1 MLKTVFDN
9 PWVRAAGLLFA
20 IILGACLVYM
30 LSQVLVPLF
39 LAFLV
44 AYAFDPIMDYFE
56 SKRISRTAAV
66 VGLVFVLSITVLMIP
81 LYFVPKMV
89 TEAQDLIDSAAR
101 EVDDSWLNRML
112 ERLPLEMLIDLLP
125 PPDESTAYDSDAYLQ
140 DAYGYEHGYEHGY
153 EDISSIEADDETVI
167 ALRGTDGEIADD
179 IDLRAVLAQRIGF
192 YIQSNA
198 MQFFKAHASSLMGV
212 SRRAGSS
219 FADLFSSL
227 GNYIM
232 NFIVVIGNFALF
244 AFVAIYL
251 LKDYDTIIKNIDD
264 LVPPRYKDKIR
275 IVMRKIDHQLR
286 GFLRGQLLV
295 CLFLGVSYTI
305 GLELSGTPF
314 GLFLGIFGG
323 IASMVPYLGFVLT
336 IGPAVILNLIEHGF
350 ALNVVGVLLTFAIA
364 QTIESYYVTPK
375 VVGSQVGLGPVWI
388 VLSFVVFSSTL
399 GFIGLLLAV
408 PIAAVMKVLVMEMLQ
423 YYKESSFF
431 LSSPP
436 SPPGKGGA
444 STL

>member
-1 MLKTVFDN
+1 MLKTVFGN
-9 PWVRAAGLLFA
+9 PWVRAAGLLF
-20 IILGACLVYM
+20 LVGVGAAMAYM

-39 LAFLV
+39 LAFMV

-56 SKRISRTAAV
+56 SKRVPRTAAV
-66 VGLVFVLSITVLMIP
+66 VGLVVVLTLTVLMIP

-89 TEAQDLIDSAAR
+89 AEAQDLIDSAAR
-101 EVDDSWLNRML
+101 EVDDTWLNQIL
-112 ERLPLEMLIDLLP
+112 ERLPLEMIIDLLP
-125 PPDESTAYDSDAYLQ
+125 PPEETTAYDSDTYIPDTQ
-140 DAYGYEHGYEHGY
+140 DDLTIGDLE
-153 EDISSIEADDETVI
+153 DETVI
-167 ALRGTDGEIADD
+167 ALRGADGEIDDD
-179 IDLRAVLAQRIGF
+179 IDMRAVLAQRIGF

-198 MQFFKAHASSLMGV
+198 MQFFRAHASSFMGV

-227 GNYIM
+227 GNFIM

-264 LVPPRYKDKIR
+264 LIPLRHKDKIR
-275 IVMRKIDHQLR
+275 AVMRKIDHQLR

-350 ALNVVGVLLTFAIA
+350 AWNVVGVLLTFGIA

-388 VLSFVVFSSTL
+388 ILSFVVFSSTL

-408 PIAAVMKVLVMEMLQ
+408 PIAAVLKVLVMEMLQ
-423 YYKESSFF
+423 FYKESSFF
-431 LSSPP
+431 LSPPP
-436 SPPGKGGA
+436 SPPDKGGA
-444 STL
+444 SAA